1 MAWGDGTDSK
11 NGSRACQIRSQNLQQ
26 HHRIAMPIGTP
37 ISQYP
42 TARTPLWSGNVE
54 AMNTPTLKQMTK
66 SWRVEYLLRRVL
78 SCSG

>member
-1 MAWGDGTDSK
+1 
-11 NGSRACQIRSQNLQQ
+11 
-26 HHRIAMPIGTP
+26 MPIGTP